1 MTGSTQDRPAPV
13 KSARPE
19 TARPETARPLSP
31 AWLAILGIFAA
42 AAIAGLVALGNWQIE
57 RRAWKLGLIAQV
69 AERVHAPPVAAP
81 APAAWPALNMAT
93 GEYRRIHASGTF
105 ADDKQTLVQAV
116 TELGGGY
123 WVVTPLRMADGST
136 VLVNR
141 GFVTE
146 PFRGRVA
153 PAAGATSEVVGL
165 LRMSEPGTGFLRHND
180 AAHDQW
186 FSRDVLAIAARRG
199 LDHVAPYF
207 IDAEAVPP
215 PAGADPQA
223 WPVGGLT
230 VTVFTNNHL
239 SYALTWYGLAL
250 MVAAAAAYLGREEYR
265 KRVHARQLRGSSSDN
280 SHG

>member
-13 KSARPE
+13 KTPRPESARPE
-19 TARPETARPLSP
+19 SARPLSP

-69 AERVHAPPVAAP
+69 AERIHAPPVAAP
-81 APAAWPALNMAT
+81 APADWPALSKAT
-93 GEYRRIHASGTF
+93 GEYRRIRASGTF
-105 ADDKQTLVQAV
+105 LDDKQTLVQAV

-141 GFVTE
+141 GFVAE
-146 PFRGRVA
+146 PFRGLVA
-153 PAAGATSEVVGL
+153 PAGGATSEVVGL

-186 FSRDVLAIAARRG
+186 FSRDVPAIAARRR

-215 PAGADPQA
+215 PAGADPKA

-230 VTVFTNNHL
+230 VTVFVNNHL
-239 SYALTWYGLAL
+239 GYALTWYGLAI
-250 MVAAAAAYLGREEYR
+250 MVAAAAAYVGREEYR
-265 KRVHARQLRGSSSDN
+265 KRSQARRLPGN
-280 SHG
+280 STRT